1 MKTREKRNLKHFFFA
16 LALLIA
22 LVFFSVA
29 NFSIFKK
36 ANNLKEALEIFKEKT
51 AKISQEKGILEGK
64 ISQATSSFYLEK
76 IARDELNYKKPGEQV
91 VAFPIVD
98 NSTSSIKME
107 LESKDFWYWIL
118 TKIK

>member
-1 MKTREKRNLKHFFFA
+1 MERQKKLNLKYFFFA
-16 LALLIA
+16 LALFIA
-22 LVFFSVA
+22 FSFFAVA

-36 ANNLKEALEIFKEKT
+36 AHNLKEALQIFQEKT
-51 AKISQEKGILEGK
+51 AKIAAEKEILEGK

-76 IARDELNYKKPGEQV
+76 TARDELNYKKPGEQV

-107 LESKDFWYWIL
+107 LETKDFWRWIL

>member
-1 MKTREKRNLKHFFFA
+1 MERQKQSNLKYFFFA
-16 LALLIA
+16 LILFIA

-36 ANNLKEALEIFKEKT
+36 ANNLKQALELFKEKT
-51 AKISQEKGILEGK
+51 AKISQEKEMLKGK

-76 IARDELNYKKPGEQV
+76 TARDELNYKKPGEQV

-107 LESKDFWYWIL
+107 LESKDFWHWIL

>member
-1 MKTREKRNLKHFFFA
+1 MDTREKFNLKYFFFA
-16 LALLIA
+16 FGLLIA
-22 LVFFSVA
+22 FGFFAVA

-36 ANNLKEALEIFKEKT
+36 ANSLSEALQIFQERT
-51 AKISQEKGILEGK
+51 AKIATEKEILEGK

-76 IARDELNYKKPGEQV
+76 TARDELNYKKPGEQV

-107 LESKDFWYWIL
+107 LESKDFWHWIL